1 METGLLLHPG
11 QTLYTQRDG
20 GQSGE
25 QWVFVLGDTYAY
37 TGVVRNRD
45 LGRSLFG
52 RNAVLYQA
60 ISLDQSP
67 GLLSL
72 SGWDLL
78 GGQRESWRLFCPNPP
93 DRAVSARLTL
103 RAPCL
108 WRWEDGRE
116 ESQTLRFSAEGERDA
131 HGVVSFLVQADSLE
145 EKMALCALMGGVGYE
160 AAADNRWVR
169 TCQDVQAEY
178 RLEFWDAAG
187 APLPSAQGMLSGEAQ
202 KFPS

>member
-1 METGLLLHPG
+1 MRRTISRRLPRLSRRAKVLRNLALAAALVLAFCLGTGRSAWTTQGALRRMETGLLLHPG

-108 WRWEDGRE
+108 WRWEDGR
-116 ESQTLRFSAEGERDA
+116 
-131 HGVVSFLVQADSLE
+131 
-145 EKMALCALMGGVGYE
+145 
-160 AAADNRWVR
+160 
-169 TCQDVQAEY
+169 
-178 RLEFWDAAG
+178 
-187 APLPSAQGMLSGEAQ
+187 
-202 KFPS
+202 

>member
-1 METGLLLHPG
+1 MRRTISRRLPRLSRRAKVLRNLALAAALVLAFCLGTGRSAWTTQGALRRMETGLLLHPG

-103 RAPCL
+103 RAPVCGG
-108 WRWEDGRE
+108 GRTGGR
-116 ESQTLRFSAEGERDA
+116 SPRPSGFPRRGSGTPTAWSPFSSR
-131 HGVVSFLVQADSLE
+131 
-145 EKMALCALMGGVGYE
+145 
-160 AAADNRWVR
+160 R
-169 TCQDVQAEY
+169 TA
-178 RLEFWDAAG
+178 RRKKW
-187 APLPSAQGMLSGEAQ
+187 PSAL
-202 KFPS
+202 